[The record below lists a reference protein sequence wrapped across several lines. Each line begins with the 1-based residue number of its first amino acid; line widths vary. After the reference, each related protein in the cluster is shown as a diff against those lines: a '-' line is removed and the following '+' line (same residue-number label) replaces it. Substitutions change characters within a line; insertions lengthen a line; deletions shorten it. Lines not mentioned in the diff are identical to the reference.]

1 MADDT
6 LVTETAPGTFRVE
19 YQGTREIVYVAGS
32 GSDRWAFWH
41 GHVFRS
47 KAAPTPEREN
57 TSLWRPPSGE
67 PTAVR
72 LKPDTTYGDSG
83 SSATHEPET
92 ARTRVVESLSAPV
105 PAKVSKVLVS
115 PGASVKKGDT
125 LVVLEAMKME
135 WPIRAPSSG
144 TIKAVHCREGQLVQP
159 EHALV
164 DLE

>member
-6 LVTETAPGTFRVE
+6 VVTEIAPGAFRVQYE
-19 YQGTREIVYVAGS
+19 GTREIVYVAGTA
-32 GSDRWAFWH
+32 GDRSAFWN
-41 GHVFRS
+41 GYVFRS
-47 KAAPTPEREN
+47 DETHAATRSQRHEVR
-57 TSLWRPPSGE
+57 SG
-67 PTAVR
+67 VQ
-72 LKPDTTYGDSG
+72 
-83 SSATHEPET
+83 
-92 ARTRVVESLSAPV
+92 SLSAPI

-115 PGASVKKGDT
+115 PGASITKGDT